1 MKYIV
6 NRITK
11 YITNLLGDAF
21 WKPVAWFLNKNP
33 WLVHRMLERSFKT
46 PYFHLAEYM
55 NRWWIFN
62 AYDPATKR
70 CKYKWL
76 PSIRFHHILRED
88 HDSHLHDHPW
98 NARTIILRG
107 WYVEEKENGFLYI
120 RKSGYTGRINFGEF
134 HNIKEVSKG
143 GVLTMFITYKY
154 CGTWGFKVD
163 GRKIPYYEYLGDNK

>member
-1 MKYIV
+1 MKNI
-6 NRITK
+6 I
-11 YITNLLGDAF
+11 
-21 WKPVAWFLNKNP
+21 WKCIAWVLVKNQ
-33 WLVHRMLERSFKT
+33 WLVLRLLERSFKT
-46 PYFHLAEYM
+46 PYFHLSGYM

-62 AYDPATKR
+62 AYDPSTKST
-70 CKYKWL
+70 KFKWL

-88 HDSHLHDHPW
+88 HDRHMHDHPW

-107 WYVEEKENGFLYI
+107 WYLEEKEDGFSYI

-134 HNIKEVSKG
+134 HNIKKVSEG

-163 GRKIPYYEYLGDNK
+163 GKKIHYYEYLEKNK